1 MACRDLKGGGASV
14 CIIYKDK
21 NGGGLYD
28 LGDDKEGRVIT
39 FDLGFAWFTFEGE
52 TMKIAVE
59 DIEQIIC

>member
-1 MACRDLKGGGASV
+1 M
-14 CIIYKDK
+14 CIITKD
-21 NGGGLYD
+21 GVSD
-28 LGDDKEGRVIT
+28 LGTDKPGRVIT

>member
-1 MACRDLKGGGASV
+1 M

-52 TMKIAVE
+52 TMKISVE